1 MTKNFFNG
9 IIENKVNYRR
19 VKGMTVVKELI
30 KLKREKMKEYI
41 QVPHDNDRLK
51 PYIEKPLISADGIFT
66 RTQFSRDR
74 DRIKFS
80 RAFRRLEHKAQIYS
94 HEKGDHFRTRLT
106 HTLAVS
112 QISRSLAK
120 NLGLDEELVDAITLG
135 HDIGHTPFGHQ
146 GERTLDKIM
155 SGEDDLSGKIK
166 YSINYGGF
174 KHNFHSLKVL
184 DELEVKHRYHKGLNL
199 TWQVMEGI
207 LKHTKIRRHKPS
219 ECTNCGGCWDIKRF
233 VQDENFLKDY
243 MDYNFSVTLE
253 GQIVAMADEIAQR
266 QHDIDDGLMDKD
278 LGITLDDVC
287 DYLLTE
293 FKKIAMEME
302 TGDIDTMDKYSLSHL
317 DNLKYLIEGIE
328 YINMDIGIERE
339 NLYKVGTLS
348 TRVLNFFI
356 QDVTISSLK
365 NIGSITE
372 DDVERKNDRLIIK
385 KKVIDFSYAAK
396 KVNDIIESYIK
407 RKILNSYNV
416 NRFDAKAVFII
427 KQLFKAYYSN
437 PRQMPEYILERLLNR
452 VKPILDNIYDVKFAD
467 GKKLRD
473 INFVDSKPDEVNRL
487 VNLMKLRIDFKEL
500 DIPEGFNMEK
510 IKSLGYINEDRTL
523 NKTKLTKLAKANYNE
538 KFDSAE
544 SMLKALAEIQ
554 YAYLSVICD
563 YVAGMTDNFA
573 CTEFKKLYLVI

>member
-1 MTKNFFNG
+1 
-9 IIENKVNYRR
+9 
-19 VKGMTVVKELI
+19 MTVVKELI

-51 PYIEKPLISADGIFT
+51 SYIEKPLISADGIFT

-233 VQDENFLKDY
+233 
-243 MDYNFSVTLE
+243 
-253 GQIVAMADEIAQR
+253 
-266 QHDIDDGLMDKD
+266 
-278 LGITLDDVC
+278 
-287 DYLLTE
+287 
-293 FKKIAMEME
+293 
-302 TGDIDTMDKYSLSHL
+302 
-317 DNLKYLIEGIE
+317 
-328 YINMDIGIERE
+328 
-339 NLYKVGTLS
+339 
-348 TRVLNFFI
+348 I
-356 QDVTISSLK
+356 Q
-365 NIGSITE
+365 
-372 DDVERKNDRLIIK
+372 
-385 KKVIDFSYAAK
+385 
-396 KVNDIIESYIK
+396 
-407 RKILNSYNV
+407 
-416 NRFDAKAVFII
+416 
-427 KQLFKAYYSN
+427 
-437 PRQMPEYILERLLNR
+437 
-452 VKPILDNIYDVKFAD
+452 
-467 GKKLRD
+467 
-473 INFVDSKPDEVNRL
+473 
-487 VNLMKLRIDFKEL
+487 
-500 DIPEGFNMEK
+500 
-510 IKSLGYINEDRTL
+510 EDR
-523 NKTKLTKLAKANYNE
+523 K
-538 KFDSAE
+538 
-544 SMLKALAEIQ
+544 
-554 YAYLSVICD
+554 SV
-563 YVAGMTDNFA
+563 V
-573 CTEFKKLYLVI
+573 

>member
-1 MTKNFFNG
+1 M
-9 IIENKVNYRR
+9 
-19 VKGMTVVKELI
+19 KELI
-30 KLKREKMKEYI
+30 KLKRGKMKEYI
-41 QVPHDNDRLK
+41 QTPHDEDRLK
-51 PYIEKPLISADGIFT
+51 PEIEKPLISADGIFT

-146 GERTLDKIM
+146 GERTLDDIM
-155 SGEDDLSGKIK
+155 SGKDDLSGKIK
-166 YSINYGGF
+166 YKVNYGGF

-207 LKHTKIRRHKPS
+207 LKHTKVRRHKAH

-233 VQDENFLKDY
+233 INDENFLKEY
-243 MDYNFSVTLE
+243 MKYDFSVTLE
-253 GQIVAMADEIAQR
+253 GQIVAIADEIAQR
-266 QHDIDDGLMDKD
+266 QHDIDDGLMDRD
-278 LGITLDDVC
+278 LGITLNDIC
-287 DYLLTE
+287 KYLMAELR
-293 FKKIAMEME
+293 KITYQIEAFHMNS
-302 TGDIDTMDKYSLSHL
+302 IMDKYSTFYLN
-317 DNLKYLIEGIE
+317 NLKYLMEGIE
-328 YINMDIGIERE
+328 YIDMDIGIERE
-339 NLYKVGTLS
+339 NLYKIGTLS

-356 QDVTISSLK
+356 QDVTINSLK
-365 NIGSITE
+365 NISNIREE
-372 DDVERKNDRLIIK
+372 DVDKRDNKLIIQ
-385 KKVIDFSYAAK
+385 KKVVVFSFVGK
-396 KVNDIIESYIK
+396 KVNDIIETYIK

-452 VKPILDNIYDVKFAD
+452 VKPILDDIYDIEFVD
-467 GKKLRD
+467 GEKLRD
-473 INFVDSKPDEVNRL
+473 INFVDSKPNEVIKL
-487 VNLMKLRIDFKEL
+487 VNLMKLQIDFKEL
-500 DIPEGFNMEK
+500 ELPEGFNINELK
-510 IKSLGYINEDRTL
+510 KRGYIKEDGSLNEF
-523 NKTKLTKLAKANYNE
+523 NLTKMAKDSYN
-538 KFDSAE
+538 DDYDNIE
-544 SMLKALAEIQ
+544 SMLKALVEIQ

-573 CTEFKKLYLVI
+573 CKEYKNLYLVI